1 MRASLALLLGAVVSL
16 GRAGLVIT
24 PIQDDQI
31 VKKVSNDC
39 LFGEV
44 TPQGCGELR
53 NETALLAVTRPGIFG
68 QRDKRYI
75 GVVCR
80 QITMCHTCRHS

>member
-44 TPQGCGELR
+44 TPQGCGE
-53 NETALLAVTRPGIFG
+53 TKQP
-68 QRDKRYI
+68 
-75 GVVCR
+75 C
-80 QITMCHTCRHS
+80 